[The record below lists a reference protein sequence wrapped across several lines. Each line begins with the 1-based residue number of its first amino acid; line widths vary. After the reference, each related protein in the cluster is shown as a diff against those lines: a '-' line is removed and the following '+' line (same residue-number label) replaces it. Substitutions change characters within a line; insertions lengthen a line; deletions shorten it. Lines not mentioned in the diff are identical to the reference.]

1 MHTHTHTHTHTHG
14 AAPAGVAPL
23 ESPFNLVLNVKMP
36 IAKADFN
43 TTFQKTFKEAM
54 ASAAGIPSGNVDIV
68 NIFEDRRRQG
78 KSSTIETK
86 LRATDS
92 ASLQALTTKL
102 GSGDAMLKAINAEL
116 KSRGLPESTGVSP
129 KVASVQAAP
138 LSSSST
144 RLQTL
149 SGSSYRLS
157 WAFGFV
163 LVLLSASGISTF

>member
-1 MHTHTHTHTHTHG
+1 
-14 AAPAGVAPL
+14 
-23 ESPFNLVLNVKMP
+23 MP

-43 TTFQKTFKEAM
+43 VSFQNNFKAAM

-68 NIFEDRRRQG
+68 SIFEDRRRQG

-86 LRATDS
+86 LRAKDN
-92 ASLQALTTKL
+92 ASLQALASKL
-102 GSGDAMLKAINAEL
+102 GSGDAMLAAINAEL
-116 KSRGLPESTGVSP
+116 KKRGLPASTGVSLKAP
-129 KVASVQAAP
+129 ASLQTAP
-138 LSSSST
+138 LTSSST

-163 LVLLSASGISTF
+163 LVLLSASGVSTV

>member
-1 MHTHTHTHTHTHG
+1 
-14 AAPAGVAPL
+14 
-23 ESPFNLVLNVKMP
+23 
-36 IAKADFN
+36 
-43 TTFQKTFKEAM
+43 M

-68 NIFEDRRRQG
+68 SIFEDRRRQG